1 MVCCDVNYKDGIL
14 WVLNFIDNVE
24 NKVWVYS
31 ISFFIFNMLLIVN
44 NLNVIYDDNL
54 KRVLF
59 GIMIFDF
66 WLLNKYF
73 GRYYLLKVIIN

>member
-14 WVLNFIDNVE
+14 WVLNFIENAE
-24 NKVWVYS
+24 NKVGACS

-44 NLNVIYDDNL
+44 NFNVIYDDNL

-66 WLLNKYF
+66 
-73 GRYYLLKVIIN
+73 